1 MLTVVMSLL
10 KYKSILCFLEKDVLK
25 KKKMCFLMSSY
36 FNLNNCRERAKT
48 INSFLSNELEIKLAL
63 Y

>member
-10 KYKSILCFLEKDVLK
+10 KYQSILCFLEKDALK
-25 KKKMCFLMSSY
+25 KKKVCFLMSSY